1 MSKKRLVTWL
11 ACFTLSLI
19 AVGGLVACGDPSD
32 SSSASEETSVSET
45 PGTSETPGDEHTH
58 AYISHGAVEADCEN
72 GGNDAYFTCEGC
84 DVIFDADKN
93 VINAIP
99 TIDALNHDY
108 EYVEEVAGNCSVAGT
123 IAHYTCKNGCGK
135 LFDLEHNEI
144 MSVEGELDAA
154 NHLSAVQLA
163 VIEQPTKTAYKV
175 GEVFDPTNMYL
186 AYNCADC
193 EGDIL
198 DNQYLTYT
206 YENGGNSFAFGDT
219 KVTVNYNG
227 LFLDIA
233 VTVEKAQA
241 EISGVQATYETTCGV
256 APVIEAT
263 SNYPD
268 EQIVITY
275 FDGET
280 EVDASAFVSGKTY
293 VAKVSIATTDSM
305 LGDEKTAEITVAHK
319 YEWKSADEDWKKL
332 LCTCACGNQKDV
344 YALDYQ
350 SPYVD
355 ADNLSIDLS
364 KLIVG
369 GEDVSVKSIKQI
381 VRMNGE
387 TYREA
392 KDGEVVD
399 IEYTNDGF
407 IYSFAAD
414 KYEQP
419 SGEWKPYILTLA
431 IVYDVDGM
439 ECPIVVEAKFVDKVI
454 KSAEDLTL
462 LAYTGAAT
470 TNDGGTENTGYY
482 VLADDIDVSGI
493 SIPDSK
499 VAWEEGLGFRGVL
512 EGNGH
517 TISGLTIGAWKNG
530 LFGALGLNAKIQN
543 VNFTDVSMGE
553 GSYMFALVMRKT
565 QLINV
570 NIEFSVDTQS
580 ALIADTMN
588 ACAFNNVTVKT
599 CVGAYLFWKIDD
611 AETTEIPAGLTRNYY
626 AQHTVTFNTDGGDA
640 IAPVAVTVGKTVVKP
655 TNPTK
660 ASDEN
665 YDYTFAGWF
674 YKGEEFNFDTPI
686 TEAIELVAQ
695 WTATERLNE
704 TELITAATEA
714 ITALPESVTMPAD
727 LRYLSAISNANA
739 LYNQLSDEGKAQV
752 SNASK
757 LETLLAASKGYTAI
771 YTPDKDGIK
780 AIPAVMH
787 NNNASVGATGV
798 LATDAAQ
805 GTVFVSTAG
814 ENGKAA
820 IQFVNFPS
828 VVGYDKIYF
837 YVRSD
842 VSGYLYMSDDTAN
855 DGWGTNWA
863 NNSGSITQYPI
874 TKDTWT
880 LMSLDVSTNIISG
893 DWAISVWNTDII
905 NKTLEIGVIVG
916 CKTSDVPV
924 AEKLEVTLDFGLK
937 TDSGETNA
945 YGKIYDISR
954 EQYYIDT
961 NNTGTMGTLQ
971 TSKLANALP
980 SGYDHFEFWVY
991 NPTETDQTF
1000 HLAGDVS
1007 GSWTDSVDFT
1017 TLTAKSWTKVT
1028 ISNADI
1034 QLNAQ
1039 GQWYVYIGNADA
1051 AGWQISSIYAVKA

>member
-1 MSKKRLVTWL
+1 M
-11 ACFTLSLI
+11 
-19 AVGGLVACGDPSD
+19 
-32 SSSASEETSVSET
+32 
-45 PGTSETPGDEHTH
+45 DE
-58 AYISHGAVEADCEN
+58 I
-72 GGNDAYFTCEGC
+72 
-84 DVIFDADKN
+84 
-93 VINAIP
+93 
-99 TIDALNHDY
+99 
-108 EYVEEVAGNCSVAGT
+108 AGNCSVVGT

-135 LFDLEHNEI
+135 LFDLEYNEI
-144 MSVEGELDAA
+144 TSVAGELDAT
-154 NHLSAVQLA
+154 NHSSATQLE
-163 VIEQPTKTAYKV
+163 VLEQPSKTAYKV
-175 GEVFDPTNMYL
+175 GEVFDPTDMYL

-193 EGDIL
+193 EGEIL

-227 LFLDIA
+227 LSLDIT

-256 APVIEAT
+256 APVIEAI

-275 FDGET
+275 FEGET
-280 EVDASAFVSGKTY
+280 EVDASAFVAGKTY
-293 VAKVSIATTDSM
+293 VAKVSIATTDSI

-319 YEWKSADEDWKKL
+319 HEWKSADEDWKKL
-332 LCTCACGNQKDV
+332 LCVCACGAQKDV
-344 YALDYQ
+344 YVLDYQ

-355 ADNLSIDLS
+355 ADNLGIDLS
-364 KLIVG
+364 KFVVG
-369 GEDVSVKSIKQI
+369 EENVSVKSVKQI
-381 VRMNGE
+381 VRMSGE

-392 KDGEVVD
+392 KDGEIVD
-399 IEYTNDGF
+399 IEYTNNGF
-407 IYSFAAD
+407 VYSFAAD

-431 IVYDVDGM
+431 VVYDVDGM

-454 KSAEDLTL
+454 KSAEDLAL
-462 LAYTGAAT
+462 LAYTGADT
-470 TNDGGTENTGYY
+470 TGNGGTANTGYY
-482 VLADDIDVSGI
+482 VLAEDINASGV

-499 VAWEEGLGFRGVL
+499 LAWEDGLGFRGVL

-543 VNFTDVSMGE
+543 VTFTDVSMGE
-553 GSYMFALVMRKT
+553 GSYMFAVVMRKA
-565 QLINV
+565 QLTNV

-580 ALIADTMN
+580 ALLADTMN
-588 ACAFNNVTVKT
+588 ACVFDNVTVKT

-611 AETTEIPAGLTRNYY
+611 EETTEIPAGITRSYY
-626 AQHTVTFNTDGGDA
+626 EQYTVTFNTDGGNA
-640 IAPVAVTVGKTVVKP
+640 IEPVAVTVGKTVAQP

-660 ASDEN
+660 ASDED

-674 YKGEEFNFDTPI
+674 YNGEEFNFDTPI
-686 TEAIELVAQ
+686 TETIELVAQ

-704 TELITAATEA
+704 TELIAAATEA
-714 ITALPESVTMPAD
+714 ITVLPESVTMPAD

-739 LYNQLSDEGKAQV
+739 LYSQLSDEGKAQV

-771 YTPDKDGIK
+771 YTPNESGIK
-780 AIPAVMH
+780 AIPAALH
-787 NNNASVGATGV
+787 NNHASVGVTGA
-798 LATDAAQ
+798 LTTDAAQ

-842 VSGYLYMSDDTAN
+842 VSSYLYMSDDTEN
-855 DGWGTNWA
+855 GGWGTNYA
-863 NNSGSITQYPI
+863 NNSDTFMQYPI

-880 LMSLDVSTNIISG
+880 LMSLDVSTNIISD
-893 DWAISVWNTDII
+893 DWALSVLNTDII
-905 NKTLEIGVIVG
+905 NKTLEIGVVVG
-916 CKTSDVPV
+916 FKTSDVPV
-924 AEKLEVTLDFGLK
+924 AEKLEVALDFGVK
-937 TDSGETNA
+937 TDSGETNE
-945 YGKIYDISR
+945 YGKVYNISR

-971 TSKLANALP
+971 TNKLANALP
-980 SGYDHFEFWVY
+980 SGYGYFEFWVY
-991 NPTETDQTF
+991 NPTETNQTF

-1007 GSWTDSVDFT
+1007 GAWTDSVDYT
-1017 TLTAKSWTKVT
+1017 ELAAKSWTKVT

-1051 AGWQISSIYAVKA
+1051 EGWQISSIYAVKNA